1 MMIKSYCLIG
11 LGNTN
16 GIKEDVTHIS
26 ESTANYVCGKG
37 LLIATFTST
46 LHITEIEEFLNMN
59 ERSFIIFEMT
69 PGFFSA
75 NIKDK
80 KFQRA
85 LFGGKIDNS
94 FMDTFNMDDN
104 LKEMMETLREDLTE
118 ESNMI
123 YKRVSPPINED
134 PTLDQLLD
142 KISEIGMANLTE
154 KEKELLKNYSN

>member
-11 LGNTN
+11 LGDTE
-16 GIKEDVTHIS
+16 GIKEDITFVS

-37 LLIATFTST
+37 LLIATFTSS

-80 KFQRA
+80 KFQAA

-94 FMDTFNMDDN
+94 FMSTFKMDDN
-104 LKEMMETLREDLTE
+104 LREMMEELKEELTE
-118 ESNMI
+118 DSNMI
-123 YKRVSPPINED
+123 HKSVSIPVKEE

-142 KISEIGMANLTE
+142 KINEIGIKNLT
-154 KEKELLKNYSN
+154 KEDIKLLKTYST